1 MKKNKKEEAIRDS
14 RLWWE
19 DLTEDDQIWTMIN
32 HGFENFNHKN
42 ITAEQILE
50 IWELENP

>member
-1 MKKNKKEEAIRDS
+1 MKIDHKEEALKDA

-19 DLTEDDQIWTMIN
+19 DLTEDDQIWILMK
-32 HGFENFNHKN
+32 HGFENFNLKN